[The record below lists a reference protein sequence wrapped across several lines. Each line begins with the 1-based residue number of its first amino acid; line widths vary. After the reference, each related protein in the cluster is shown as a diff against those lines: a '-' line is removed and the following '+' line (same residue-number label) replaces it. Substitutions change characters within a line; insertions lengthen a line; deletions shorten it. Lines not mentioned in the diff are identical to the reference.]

1 MKNIPL
7 EKNMQYRKFGRLDWK
22 ASVLGFGC
30 MRLPLLD
37 NDWANVD
44 VTESIKMIR
53 YAIDHGVNYV
63 DTAYPYHM
71 GKSEVVVGQA
81 LQDGYRQKVKLATK
95 LPSPVVQSAADFDRL
110 FNEQLVRLNTE
121 YIDFYL
127 LHGLDLLF
135 WHKLRDLGVLEW
147 AEHKIAS
154 GKIGHLGFSF
164 HDSYKAFKEIVD
176 AYDKWTFC
184 QIQYNYMDTSNQAGT
199 RGLRYAV
206 GKGLAVVIMEPI
218 RGGGLSKVVP
228 ASIQNIWDKSRIKRT
243 PAEWALLWVWNHPE
257 VTLALSGMSN
267 MEQVIENVFTADKAK
282 AGLFSEAEIKLV
294 QNVRRT
300 YRKLAPVP
308 CTGCKYCMPCPNGV
322 DIPRNFE
329 IYNDAFIY
337 RDAERCRF
345 MYNFP
350 ALQGHQAVDC
360 IECSTCVDKCPQGL
374 DIPKLLK
381 KVHLYLTVH

>member
-1 MKNIPL
+1 
-7 EKNMQYRKFGRLDWK
+7 MQYRKFGRLDWE
-22 ASVLGFGC
+22 ASVLGFGS

-37 NDWANVD
+37 NDMANVD
-44 VTESIKMIR
+44 VPQSIKMIR

-95 LPSPVVQSAADFDRL
+95 LPSFIVQSADDFDRL
-110 FNEQLVRLNTE
+110 LNEQLKRLNTE
-121 YIDFYL
+121 HIDFYL
-127 LHGLDLLF
+127 LHGLNLHF
-135 WHKLRDLGVLEW
+135 WRMLRDLGVLDW
-147 AEHKIAS
+147 AERKIAG

-164 HDSYKAFKEIVD
+164 HDSYKAFKEIID

-199 RGLRYAV
+199 WGLRYAV
-206 GKGLAVVIMEPI
+206 DKGLAVVIMEPI
-218 RGGGLSKVVP
+218 RGGGLSKAVP

-257 VTLALSGMSN
+257 VTLALSGMSS
-267 MEQVIENVFTADKAK
+267 MKQVIENVITADKAK

-337 RDAERCRF
+337 NDAEACRF
-345 MYNFP
+345 VYKSPINK
-350 ALQGHQAVDC
+350 AHQAGLCVECGDC
-360 IECSTCVDKCPQGL
+360 LEKCPQGL
-374 DIPKLLK
+374 QIPDLLN
-381 KVHLYLTVH
+381 KVHSFLG